1 MIGSFRKFAKTKFA
15 GLVVFITMIPF
26 IFFGMGDM
34 FSSGNSNNVAKINKT
49 NISTQDFIEYI
60 NKSNIPQE
68 TIRENINKNIIE
80 DMLSALISTSL
91 LDLEIKDFNML
102 ITENTLLD
110 KIRTNKNFLGENGK
124 FERIKYEKFLLEN
137 NQSAPAF
144 ETRLRARELEKNLFD
159 YVGAGTTSP
168 KFLTQKIFEEENKK
182 LEIDFFDLKDFYKKK
197 DQITDLE
204 IKDFLSENKDQLK
217 VTYIDFDYAIINPI
231 NLIGIDEF
239 NQAFFDKIDE
249 IEIDISNNTDLKS
262 ITNKYNIK
270 PINIKNFRYS
280 ENNKEVERKIFEL
293 KNIEFDIFEN
303 EDNYILYKINNTQ
316 DRAPDLNDIE
326 LRTEIL
332 ELIYEKNKFDYNS
345 DLLKKIN
352 EKKFS
357 SKEFA
362 EMGNQKI
369 KNLILNSVKDNK
381 KFEINAVEL
390 LYSLPL
396 NSYTL
401 INDEEKNI
409 YIANIKTATNQSLN
423 ESSYKE
429 YENKQNSNNKN
440 SILKSYDSLL
450 NQKYKV
456 VLNQKTIERVK
467 NFFQ

>member
-15 GLVVFITMIPF
+15 GLIVFIMIIPF
-26 IFFGMGDM
+26 VFFGMGDM

-60 NKSNIPQE
+60 NRSNIPQE

-110 KIRTNKNFLGENGK
+110 KIRTNKNFLGESGK

-217 VTYIDFDYAIINPI
+217 VTYIDFEYAIINPL
-231 NLIGIDEF
+231 NLIGVDEF

-249 IEIDISNNTDLKS
+249 IEIDISNNTDLKT
-262 ITNKYNIK
+262 ITSKHNIK
-270 PINIKNFRYS
+270 PVNIKNFRYS

>member
-15 GLVVFITMIPF
+15 GLIVFIMIIPF
-26 IFFGMGDM
+26 VFFGMGDM

-60 NKSNIPQE
+60 NRSNIPQE
-68 TIRENINKNIIE
+68 TIRKNINKNIIE

-144 ETRLRARELEKNLFD
+144 EARLRARELQKNLFD

-217 VTYIDFDYAIINPI
+217 VTYIDFEYAIINPI

-249 IEIDISNNTDLKS
+249 IEIDISNNTDLKT
-262 ITNKYNIK
+262 ITSKYNIK
-270 PINIKNFRYS
+270 PVSIKNFRYS
-280 ENNKEVERKIFEL
+280 ENNKEIERKIFEL

>member
-15 GLVVFITMIPF
+15 GLIVFIMIIPF
-26 IFFGMGDM
+26 VFFGMGDM

-60 NKSNIPQE
+60 NRSNIPQE

-217 VTYIDFDYAIINPI
+217 VTYIDFEYAIINPI

-249 IEIDISNNTDLKS
+249 IEIDISNNTDLKT
-262 ITNKYNIK
+262 ITSKYNIK
-270 PINIKNFRYS
+270 PVSIKNFRYS
-280 ENNKEVERKIFEL
+280 ENNKEIERKIFEL

>member
-369 KNLILNSVKDNK
+369 KNLILNLVKDNK

>member
-15 GLVVFITMIPF
+15 GLIVFIMIIPF
-26 IFFGMGDM
+26 VFFGMGDM

-60 NKSNIPQE
+60 NRSNIPQE
-68 TIRENINKNIIE
+68 TIRKNINKNIIE

-144 ETRLRARELEKNLFD
+144 ETKLRARELEKNLFD

-217 VTYIDFDYAIINPI
+217 VTYIDFEYAIINPI

-249 IEIDISNNTDLKS
+249 IEIDISNNTDLKT
-262 ITNKYNIK
+262 ITSKYNIK
-270 PINIKNFRYS
+270 PVSIKNFRYS
-280 ENNKEVERKIFEL
+280 ENNKEIERKIFEL